1 MEALFNQQPFN
12 EKNQAESISN
22 IIACYQNIEELF
34 PTEIKSEA
42 LPYFID
48 WLIENVYLV
57 EIATTSDDD
66 AYLIFE
72 TMNDRGLRL
81 TPADMLKGF
90 LLANIN
96 DETERQKCNEVWKN
110 RLSYSLN
117 LGKKRMSMQ

>member
-1 MEALFNQQPFN
+1 
-12 EKNQAESISN
+12 
-22 IIACYQNIEELF
+22 
-34 PTEIKSEA
+34 
-42 LPYFID
+42 
-48 WLIENVYLV
+48 LV